1 MTNNLIAR
9 ALPDRRRT
17 LQNNHVI
24 KVSVMPDHITPVSVD
39 PPSYRANYVARDT
52 APGKARH
59 GVVLALKTWG
69 LEELTETAELL
80 VSELVTN
87 AVVHTDSRT
96 VGVVVTRTG
105 ERAVRIMV
113 LDTDRAEMSVRACPS
128 GEEESG
134 RGLFLV
140 AVLADRWDV
149 ERVVTGKRI
158 WCELAAKQVVE
169 P

>member
-1 MTNNLIAR
+1 MNTLIAP
-9 ALPDRRRT
+9 APPDGRRT
-17 LQNNHVI
+17 SKTLHAM
-24 KVSVMPDHITPVSVD
+24 KLGDMPDHITPDPVG

-52 APGKARH
+52 APSKARH

-69 LEELTETAELL
+69 LERLADTAELL

-87 AVVHTDSRT
+87 AVTHTDSRT
-96 VGVVVTRTG
+96 VGVVVTRTD

-113 LDTDRAEMSVRACPS
+113 LDTDRAEMSAPACPS
-128 GEEESG
+128 GDEESG

-140 AVLADRWDV
+140 AALADRWGV
-149 ERVVTGKRI
+149 ERVATGKRV
-158 WCELAAKQVVE
+158 WCELATKQVVE